1 MNMMREVGKLQ
12 EDYQNLIDKNKL
24 TKKSLCELCTP
35 FRDKYNLTDIQVLRI
50 VRKEMSLLEMM
61 DLLNFQ

>member
-1 MNMMREVGKLQ
+1 MNMMREIGKFQ

-24 TKKSLCELCTP
+24 TKKSLCELCIP

-50 VRKEMSLLEMM
+50 ARKEMSLLEIT
-61 DLLNFQ
+61 DLLDVQ